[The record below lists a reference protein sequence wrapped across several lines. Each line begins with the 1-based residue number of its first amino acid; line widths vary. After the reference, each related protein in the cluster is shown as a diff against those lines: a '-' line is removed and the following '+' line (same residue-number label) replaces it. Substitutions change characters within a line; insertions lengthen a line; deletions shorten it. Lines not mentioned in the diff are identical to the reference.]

1 MLRQLGWGQDY
12 LAGPPLPRR
21 RVIGR
26 PRWRLLAVTALS
38 VVVVGFLA
46 GLTGT
51 TGGLVAIGLAVVLV
65 VLLGMHHASGRRW
78 LARALAE
85 YAVVA
90 VLVVLLAGHF
100 NPHPAPAAKHPARPN
115 PAAAAPAR
123 PRPACPGPSLKT
135 ASAWIACIWHAAMDP
150 APTPPP
156 TTTRRNR

>member
-12 LAGPPLPRR
+12 LAPLPRR
-21 RVIGR
+21 RGGR
-26 PRWRLLAVTALS
+26 PRWRLLAVTGLT

-51 TGGLVAIGLAVVLV
+51 TGGLVAIGLAVAVV

-78 LARALAE
+78 LARAVAE

-100 NPHPAPAAKHPARPN
+100 SPHPAPAKHPARPK
-115 PAAAAPAR
+115 PAAAAPTR
-123 PRPACPGPSLKT
+123 PRPAPCPAPSLRQ
-135 ASAWIACIWHAAMDP
+135 ARAWLACIWHAAMDP
-150 APTPPP
+150 APPP
-156 TTTRRNR
+156 TTTRKARP